1 MAKVLGFGGV
11 FLKVEDPKAY
21 CQWYKE
27 ALGVDITDWGTM
39 MWESDAK
46 GHTMFSPFA
55 KTTTYLEPS
64 AREFMINL
72 RVDDV
77 VSLIANARSM
87 GAEIVGDIDDNE
99 YGIFGWFIDP
109 EGIKIEL
116 WQEPLKDDS
125 AKTKG

>member
-11 FLKVEDPKAY
+11 FLKVDDPAKY
-21 CQWYKE
+21 CQWYKD

-39 MWESDAK
+39 MWESDGH
-46 GHTMFSPFA
+46 GHTMLSPF
-55 KTTTYLEPS
+55 TRDTSYLNPS
-64 AREFMINL
+64 KRGFMINM

-77 VSLIANARSM
+77 ATLIASARSA
-87 GAEIVGDIDDNE
+87 GADIIGDTENNE

-116 WQEPLKDDS
+116 WQEPPSTES
-125 AKTKG
+125 AET